1 MTRAEGGCTLVTGAG
16 GFVGSW
22 LVPALAAAGHEVTG
36 VRKPDFPCAPLDIPW
51 FDTELSD
58 EGAVDSLLRQ
68 TRPAYVVHL
77 AGIAQPP
84 LAAREPLEALRSNVI
99 AVSHLLNA
107 IASHAPDTRVLLIS
121 SGAVYGTGA
130 ADAPPFSET
139 DDLAPQDIYA
149 ATKVAAEALAVEIAE
164 RRGVQLI
171 RARPFN
177 HSGPQRPN
185 DYAESSF
192 AEQIARIERGLQ
204 KPELRVGNLEG
215 VRDFSDVRDV
225 VEAYLLLL
233 ARGEAGSVYNVG
245 SGRGR
250 SVRQVLDLLL
260 ELSDAEP
267 DVQVDPERFRAS
279 DPQRLASVG
288 DTRRLQELGW
298 TPKIPLERTL
308 GELLDYWRSAL

>member
-22 LVPALAAAGHEVTG
+22 LVPALVSAGHTVAG
-36 VRKPDFPCAPLDIPW
+36 VRKPGFPCAPLEIPW

-58 EGAVDSLLRQ
+58 DAAVDALLREA
-68 TRPAYVVHL
+68 RPAYVVHL
-77 AGIAQPP
+77 AGIAQPQ

-107 IASHAPDTRVLLIS
+107 VARHAADARVLLIS
-121 SGAVYGTGA
+121 SGAVYGTAPAKA
-130 ADAPPFSET
+130 APFREGDPPR
-139 DDLAPQDIYA
+139 PQDIYA
-149 ATKVAAEALAVEIAE
+149 ATKAAAEALAVELAE
-164 RRGVQLI
+164 RHGLKLV

-204 KPELRVGNLEG
+204 AAELRVGNLDAI
-215 VRDFSDVRDV
+215 RDFSDVRDV
-225 VEAYLLLL
+225 VAAYLLLL
-233 ARGEAGSVYNVG
+233 ERGKPGCVYNVG

-260 ELSDAEP
+260 ELSEVKP
-267 DVQVDPERFRAS
+267 DVQIDPERFRPT
-279 DPQRLASVG
+279 DPERLAAVG
-288 DTRRLQELGW
+288 DTSRLCELGW
-298 TPKIPLERTL
+298 SPEIPIDQTL
-308 GELLDYWRSAL
+308 GELLDYSRSNP